1 MKKIKITQKQAEDL
15 QNYVQEHME
24 RCYEVIDFEGDE
36 LPEYL
41 SDVDM
46 FCGCHICDMREHLL
60 ATFNFLRENKIVDVF
75 VG

>member
-1 MKKIKITQKQAEDL
+1 METIKITQQQAEDL

-46 FCGCHICDMREHLL
+46 F
-60 ATFNFLRENKIVDVF
+60 
-75 VG
+75 